1 LSAYKSKA
9 DNFETP
15 EALPADKTVIW
26 I

>member
-15 EALPADKTVIW
+15 EALRADKTVIL